1 MARRG
6 CRLRGGVPHPELVW
20 VLQLAGSAQCLE
32 QNEESRQRDSGTV
45 GLDLE
50 GEGRTAELRG
60 HFSCLLERV
69 WGQTC
74 GTPAFRRLS
83 ARTAAPLASPSAL
96 HTQSAKRHQVM
107 SAS

>member
-6 CRLRGGVPHPELVW
+6 CCLRGGLPHPELSIR

-60 HFSCLLERV
+60 HFFASWRGSGINLRYTGL
-69 WGQTC
+69 
-74 GTPAFRRLS
+74 RRLS

-96 HTQSAKRHQVM
+96 HTQSAKTHQVM